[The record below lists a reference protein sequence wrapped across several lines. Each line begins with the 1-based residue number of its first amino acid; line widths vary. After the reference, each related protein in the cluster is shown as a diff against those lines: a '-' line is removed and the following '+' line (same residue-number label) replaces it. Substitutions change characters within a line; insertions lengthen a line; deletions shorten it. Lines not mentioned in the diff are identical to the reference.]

1 MTLKRKTKQKEIIE
15 EQISKIKT
23 FFSAEE
29 LYEIIKQKYPEI
41 GIATIYRHLKEKE
54 KGKTLFSYLCERRK
68 IYSTEKKSHC
78 HFICETTGK
87 TIHFDLDNIDFIKN
101 KVPGK
106 ISSIQ
111 IEIKG
116 ICNDCKNA

>member
-1 MTLKRKTKQKEIIE
+1 MVLTRNTKQKKIIE
-15 EQISKIKT
+15 EYVRRTKT

-29 LYEIIKQKYPEI
+29 LYERIKSKHPEI
-41 GIATIYRHLKEKE
+41 GIATVYRYLKEKE
-54 KGKTLFSYLCERRK
+54 KTKEIFSYICDRRK
-68 IYSTEKKSHC
+68 IYSIQEKSHC
-78 HFICETTGK
+78 HFICEETGK
-87 TIHFDLDNIDFIKN
+87 TIHFELDNIDFIKN

-116 ICNDCKNA
+116 ICDKCKNS